1 MAVVGAFMVPHPPLI
16 VEAIG
21 KGSEIEISKTIE
33 SYKSVARKIAELKPE
48 TIILT
53 SPHMVMYADYFHIAP
68 GVSGKGDF
76 RNFGAE
82 QVKFEISYDTEFLD
96 ELVKK
101 LEENN
106 FPAGTLGEKDKML
119 DHGSMVPIHFINQ
132 EYNEYKLVRVGIS
145 GLSYS
150 AHYSLGEYIKGIS
163 EVLNKRVV
171 FVASGDLSHK
181 LAEDGPYGFEKEG
194 SEYDQKIM
202 QIMKKGNFDVLLKMK
217 EDFCNKAGE
226 CGHRSFLIMAGA
238 LDRTGITA
246 KQLSYEGPFGVG
258 YGICEYEVN
267 ERDESRNFGEQF
279 IKEQQKQI
287 EKKRVSEDDYVRLA
301 RKSLESY
308 VLSQKVIESEAEL
321 PSEMHHNKAG
331 TFVSIKKNGQ
341 LRGCIG
347 TTAPTRDSI
356 AEEIIHNAISAGIHD
371 PRFLPI
377 TSQELSELVY
387 SVDVLGET
395 QPIDSADEL
404 DVKRYGVIVTRGS
417 KRGLLL
423 PNLEGIDT
431 VEEQIAIAKQ
441 KAGIGHDEEVQLER
455 FEVIRHV

>member
-1 MAVVGAFMVPHPPLI
+1 MAIVGAFMVPHPPLI

-21 KGSEIEISKTIE
+21 QGREKAISKTIE
-33 SYKSVARKIAELKPE
+33 SYKAVARKIAQLKPE

-53 SPHMVMYADYFHIAP
+53 SPHMVMYADYFHIAS
-68 GVSGKGDF
+68 GISGKGDF

-82 QVKFEISYDTEFLD
+82 QVKFETLYDTEFVD
-96 ELVKK
+96 ALVRK
-101 LEENN
+101 LEEID
-106 FPAGTLGEKDKML
+106 FPAGTLGEKEKML
-119 DHGSMVPIHFINQ
+119 DHGSMVPLHFINQ
-132 EYNEYKLVRVGIS
+132 EYKEYKLVRIGGS
-145 GLSYS
+145 GLSFS
-150 AHYSLGEYIKGIS
+150 AHYSLGEYIKQVC
-163 EVLNKRVV
+163 EQLDKKVV

-194 SEYDQKIM
+194 PEYDEKIM
-202 QIMKKGNFDVLLKMK
+202 KIMGEGNFMELLGM
-217 EDFCNKAGE
+217 EENLCNKAGE

-246 KQLSYEGPFGVG
+246 KQHSYEGPFGVG

-279 IKEQQKQI
+279 IKEHQKEI

-308 VLSQKVIESEAEL
+308 VLSQKVMELEEEL
-321 PSEMHHNKAG
+321 PSEMNHNKAG
-331 TFVSIKKNGQ
+331 TFVSIKKKGQ

-371 PRFLPI
+371 PRFSPI
-377 TSQELSELVY
+377 NSEELSELVY

-395 QPIDSADEL
+395 QPIDSVDEL

-441 KAGIGHDEEVQLER
+441 KAGIRQEEEVQLER